1 MALPSEELARIR
13 EVLYVL
19 IGWLA
24 SGPAAPIAKAD
35 AIALLRRLEGLE
47 E

>member
-1 MALPSEELARIR
+1 MTPPEAAALARLR

-24 SGPAAPIAKAD
+24 SSPAAPISKHEALE
-35 AIALLRRLEGLE
+35 LLRRLEGE
-47 E
+47 